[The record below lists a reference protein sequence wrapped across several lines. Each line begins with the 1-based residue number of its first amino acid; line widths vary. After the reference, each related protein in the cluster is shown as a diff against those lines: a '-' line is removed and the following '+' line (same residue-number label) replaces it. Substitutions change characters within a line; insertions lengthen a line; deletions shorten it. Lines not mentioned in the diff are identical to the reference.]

1 MNKKAEKAY
10 DKAMDYYE
18 KGRIN
23 KALEICEEVILEGLD
38 NPVVL
43 NFKGL
48 LLYQK
53 GNLNEAITVWK
64 INGDFNNDDIAK
76 NYIKDAIADE
86 KRLDLYRQGEQALK
100 QFKIDKA
107 LELFKICSESDFN
120 AIKVNTGIAICYQK
134 KGDLYKAKEYVD
146 KALSI
151 DQNAIT
157 AKIIKEELKEDGV
170 ELDSQNSSKGF
181 LIGITILFLVL
192 AIGAGGYLIMSKV
205 KTKSLANNIDETK
218 SNELLEEKS
227 STVDDSKETEVQETS
242 KVNLETT
249 SEEIVKKDSKS
260 SNFDKDKLK
269 MLMESNDLAG
279 VYEQL
284 KNVKAESISS
294 EDTEVYN
301 KAVDLM
307 KSEGVSKFYEYGL
320 WYFNQSNYLD
330 ARISFDKAYTY
341 CEGNS
346 LKEHIVFYRASAT
359 YKQQD
364 NQTALAQYEEYYN
377 QYPKGIYVQE
387 ALYQLTLLS
396 NSVDKEKS
404 KTYANILINNFPN
417 SIYINDNITSILR
430 S

>member
-10 DKAMDYYE
+10 AKAMDYYE
-18 KGRIN
+18 KGKIN
-23 KALEICEEVILEGLD
+23 KALEICEEVLLEGLD

-64 INGDFNNDDIAK
+64 INEDFNNDDIAK

-86 KRLDLYRQGEQALK
+86 RRLDLYKQGEQALK

-157 AKIIKEELKEDGV
+157 AKIIKKELKEDGV
-170 ELDSQNSSKGF
+170 DLDSQNSSKGF

-192 AIGAGGYLIMSKV
+192 AIVAGGYLIMSKV
-205 KTKSLANNIDETK
+205 KAKNLANNIEETK
-218 SNELLEEKS
+218 DNELLEEKS

-242 KVNLETT
+242 KVNSETT
-249 SEEIVKKDSKS
+249 SEEIVKKDPKS
-260 SNFDKDKLK
+260 TNFDKDKLK
-269 MLMESNDLAG
+269 TLMESKDLAG

-417 SIYINDNITSILR
+417 SIYINDNIASILR

>member
-10 DKAMDYYE
+10 AKAMDYYE
-18 KGRIN
+18 KGKIN
-23 KALEICEEVILEGLD
+23 KALEICEEVLLEGLD

-64 INGDFNNDDIAK
+64 INEDFNNDDIAK
-76 NYIKDAIADE
+76 NYIKDSVADE
-86 KRLDLYRQGEQALK
+86 RRLDLYKQGEQALK

-157 AKIIKEELKEDGV
+157 AKIIKKELKEDGV
-170 ELDSQNSSKGF
+170 DLDSQNSSKGF

-192 AIGAGGYLIMSKV
+192 AIVAGGYLIMSKV
-205 KTKSLANNIDETK
+205 KAKNLANNIEETK
-218 SNELLEEKS
+218 DNELLEEKS

-242 KVNLETT
+242 KVNSETT
-249 SEEIVKKDSKS
+249 SEEIVKKDPKS
-260 SNFDKDKLK
+260 TNFDKDKLK
-269 MLMESNDLAG
+269 TLMESKDLAG

-417 SIYINDNITSILR
+417 SIYINDNIASILR

>member
-18 KGRIN
+18 KGKIN
-23 KALEICEEVILEGLD
+23 KALETCEEVLLEGLD

-64 INGDFNNDDIAK
+64 INEDFNNDDIAK

-86 KRLDLYRQGEQALK
+86 RRLDLYKQGEQALK
-100 QFKIDKA
+100 QFKIDNA

-134 KGDLYKAKEYVD
+134 KGDLYKAKEYAD

-157 AKIIKEELKEDGV
+157 AKIIKKELKEDGV
-170 ELDSQNSSKGF
+170 DLGSQNSSKGL

-192 AIGAGGYLIMSKV
+192 TIAAGGYLIVSKV
-205 KTKSLANNIDETK
+205 KSKNLANNIGETK
-218 SNELLEEKS
+218 NNEVLEKES
-227 STVDDSKETEVQETS
+227 STVDDSKEIEVQETS
-242 KVNLETT
+242 KVNSETT
-249 SEEIVKKDSKS
+249 SEEIVEKYPKS
-260 SNFDKDKLK
+260 TNFDKDKLK
-269 MLMESNDLAG
+269 TLMKSNDLAG

-284 KNVKAESISS
+284 KNVKAESINS
-294 EDTEVYN
+294 EDNELYN
-301 KAVDLM
+301 EAVDLM

-330 ARISFDKAYTY
+330 AQISFDKAYTY

-377 QYPKGIYVQE
+377 QYPKGIYIQE
-387 ALYQLTLLS
+387 VLYQLTLLS

-404 KTYANILINNFPN
+404 KAYANTLVNNFPN
-417 SIYINDNITSILR
+417 SIYINDNIVSILR

>member
-10 DKAMDYYE
+10 AKAMDYYE
-18 KGRIN
+18 KGKIN
-23 KALEICEEVILEGLD
+23 KALEICEEVLLEGLD

-64 INGDFNNDDIAK
+64 INEDFNNDDIAK

-86 KRLDLYRQGEQALK
+86 RRLDLYKQGEQALK

-157 AKIIKEELKEDGV
+157 AKIIKKELKEDGV
-170 ELDSQNSSKGF
+170 DLDSQNSSKGF

-192 AIGAGGYLIMSKV
+192 AIVAGGYLIMSKV
-205 KTKSLANNIDETK
+205 KAKNLANNIEETK
-218 SNELLEEKS
+218 DNELLEEKS

-242 KVNLETT
+242 KVNSETT
-249 SEEIVKKDSKS
+249 SEEIVKKDPKS
-260 SNFDKDKLK
+260 TNFDKDKLK
-269 MLMESNDLAG
+269 TLMESKDLAG

-320 WYFNQSNYLD
+320 WYFNQSNYSD

-417 SIYINDNITSILR
+417 SIYINDNIASILR

>member
-10 DKAMDYYE
+10 AKAMDYYE
-18 KGRIN
+18 KGKIN
-23 KALEICEEVILEGLD
+23 KALEICEEVLLEGLD

-64 INGDFNNDDIAK
+64 INEDFNNDDIAK

-86 KRLDLYRQGEQALK
+86 RRLDLYKQGEQALK

-157 AKIIKEELKEDGV
+157 AKIIKKELKEDGV
-170 ELDSQNSSKGF
+170 DLDSQNSSKGF

-192 AIGAGGYLIMSKV
+192 AIVAGGYLIMSKV
-205 KTKSLANNIDETK
+205 KAKNLANNIEETK
-218 SNELLEEKS
+218 DNELLEEKS

-242 KVNLETT
+242 KVNSETT

-260 SNFDKDKLK
+260 TNFDKDKLK
-269 MLMESNDLAG
+269 TLMESNDLAG

-417 SIYINDNITSILR
+417 SIYINDNIASILR

>member
-10 DKAMDYYE
+10 AKAMDYYE
-18 KGRIN
+18 EGKIN
-23 KALEICEEVILEGLD
+23 KALEICEEVLLEGLD

-64 INGDFNNDDIAK
+64 INEDFNNDDIAK

-86 KRLDLYRQGEQALK
+86 KRLDLYIQGEQELK

-157 AKIIKEELKEDGV
+157 AKIIKKELKEDGV
-170 ELDSQNSSKGF
+170 DLDSQDSSKGF

-192 AIGAGGYLIMSKV
+192 AIVAGGYLIMSKV
-205 KTKSLANNIDETK
+205 KVKNLANNIVETK
-218 SNELLEEKS
+218 TNKLLEEKS
-227 STVDDSKETEVQETS
+227 STVDDNKETEVQETS
-242 KVNLETT
+242 EASSETT
-249 SEEIVKKDSKS
+249 SEEIVKKDPKNT
-260 SNFDKDKLK
+260 NFDKNKLK
-269 MLMESNDLAG
+269 TLMESNDLAG

-284 KNVKAESISS
+284 KNIKAESISS

-301 KAVDLM
+301 NAVNLM

-320 WYFNQSNYLD
+320 WYFNQSNYSD

-346 LKEHIVFYRASAT
+346 LKEHIVFYRASTT

-387 ALYQLTLLS
+387 VLYQLTLLS
-396 NSVDKEKS
+396 KSMDKEKS
-404 KTYANILINNFPN
+404 KTYANTLINNFPN
-417 SIYINDNITSILR
+417 SIYINDNIVSILR